1 MQLHAFLAAQGLSL
15 VSIESGADT
24 EIIGIAS
31 CADLEQ
37 LRMTLDACGRRL
49 WLDVALSED
58 EGCADEKDR
67 PCWTNSR
74 A

>member
-24 EIIGIAS
+24 EIIGIAA

-37 LRMTLDACGRRL
+37 LRTTLHACGRRL
-49 WLDVALSED
+49 WLDVALQED
-58 EGCADEKDR
+58 DGNADGTDP
-67 PCWTNSR
+67 PCQTTSH